1 MADSDPPGSSASS
14 GAPSLASFEQA
25 LASLEALVARL
36 ESGELPL
43 EAALAAFEEG
53 VALTRACNERLDGA
67 ERRIAELVRTPNGLA
82 MRPIVVSE
90 GDE

>member
-1 MADSDPPGSSASS
+1 MADSDPPGSAPS